1 MLASYFA
8 SIVNTATGM
17 VDVLTASSFSLLITA
32 LAAMTEKANATGHA
46 LDIVVT
52 FGSKPID
59 PAQIAGCIDDY
70 LALSAIHRRDG
81 YALYHRPM
89 SPTEAE
95 TISF

>member
-17 VDVLTASSFSLLITA
+17 VEVLTASSFSLLITA
-32 LAAMTEKANATGHA
+32 LAALTEKSTAAGHT
-46 LDIVVT
+46 LDVVVT
-52 FGSKPID
+52 FGSKQID
-59 PAQIAGCIDDY
+59 PAQVAGCIDDY

-81 YALYHRPM
+81 YALYHQPM
-89 SPTEAE
+89 TAREAE

>member
-1 MLASYFA
+1 MFASYFA

-32 LAAMTEKANATGHA
+32 LAAMTERANTAGQA

-52 FGSKPID
+52 FGKKPVD
-59 PAQIAGCIDDY
+59 PAQIAGCIDD
-70 LALSAIHRRDG
+70 ALVLNAIHRREG
-81 YALYHRPM
+81 YALYHQPM
-89 SPTEAE
+89 SSAEAE